1 MFEIESARITAA
13 GVSFQLPTGFVVL
26 EAQEPHVNSTL
37 ALRAPDGSYQI
48 IVSLDHSAQSSGDEL
63 RSILSEGGYS
73 VLRPITPFRQNG
85 LSGHSAAYL
94 SGKRG
99 YWELRVD
106 LPDADGKNG
115 APNTLVFQLV
125 THWGGGIL
133 DLMNTPPLHAL
144 LQSIQPLS
152 D

>member
-13 GVSFQLPTGFVVL
+13 GVSFQLPTGFTLL
-26 EAQEPHVNSTL
+26 ESQEPHVNSTL
-37 ALRAPDGSYQI
+37 ALRAPDGGYQL

-73 VLRPITPFRQNG
+73 VLRPITPFCQNG

-125 THWGGGIL
+125 THWGRGVAAYC
-133 DLMNTPPLHAL
+133 DSPEVTAL
-144 LQSIQPLS
+144 VQSLRIV
-152 D
+152 

>member
-1 MFEIESARITAA
+1 MFTVKSAVLQAQSVT
-13 GVSFQLPTGFVVL
+13 FQLPHGFTL
-26 EAQEPHVNSTL
+26 LDSQEPHVNSTL
-37 ALRAPDGSYQI
+37 ELRSPDGSYQI
-48 IVSLDHSAQSSGDEL
+48 IISLDHSAQSSGDEL

-94 SGKRG
+94 SGKLG

-125 THWGGGIL
+125 THWGRGVAAYC
-133 DLMNTPPLHAL
+133 DSPEVTAL
-144 LQSIQPLS
+144 VQSLRIV
-152 D
+152 